1 MHKLISVVVAACLL
15 SWTALQASAET
26 AASKAAAIYPVRPI
40 TLVVPFAPGGPAD
53 YAARLYADAMSKDLG
68 QPFIVENRAG
78 ADTAIAAQLVARAAP
93 DGYTLLFS
101 TMDVTMVL
109 NPITMK
115 NLPYKPLEDFEPISL
130 AGLTTYILVV
140 PASGPE
146 TVQELIAYG
155 RAHPGK
161 LNYGAGI
168 ITTRLACY
176 LFSKLAGIDAVFIP
190 YKGSTDVVQ
199 GILNGSIQYAV
210 DGVAPHYPMIAAGK
224 ERALAKLN
232 KRPLSSLPDLKPLDE
247 VANMPQLGENSSWF
261 GFVAPHGTPAAIVAQ
276 LQRSIAKAAE
286 QDDVRLNL
294 LKFGTVATSSTPEEF
309 RSFAKSE
316 IDRWSKVIEESGI
329 QFN

>member
-53 YAARLYADAMSKDLG
+53 LAERLYADAMSKDLG
-68 QPFIVENRAG
+68 QPFIVANRPG

-101 TMDVTMVL
+101 TMGETMVI

-115 NLPYKPLEDFEPISL
+115 NLPYKPEDFEPISL
-130 AGLTTYILVV
+130 AGLNTSLLVV

-155 RAHPGK
+155 RAHPGE

-168 ITTRLACY
+168 ITTRLADY

-190 YKGSTDVVQ
+190 YKGSAEVAQ
-199 GILNGSIQYAV
+199 GILNGSIQYAI
-210 DGVAPHYPMIAAGK
+210 DGVSAHYSLIKAGK

-247 VANMPQLGENSSWF
+247 VANMPQLGEISTWD
-261 GFVAPHGTPAAIVAQ
+261 GFVAPHGTPTAIVAQ
-276 LQRSIAKAAE
+276 LQRSVAKAAE
-286 QDDVRLNL
+286 QDDVRQKL
-294 LKFGTVATSSTPEEF
+294 LQFGIIATSGTPEEF
-309 RSFAKSE
+309 RSFMKSE
-316 IDRWSKVIEESGI
+316 FDKWSKVVEESGI
-329 QFN
+329 EFN

>member
-1 MHKLISVVVAACLL
+1 MHKLISAVVAAWLL

-53 YAARLYADAMSKDLG
+53 YGARLYADAMSKDLG
-68 QPFIVENRAG
+68 QPFIVENRPG
-78 ADTAIAAQLVARAAP
+78 ADSAIAAELVALAAP
-93 DGYTLLFS
+93 DGYTLLFA
-101 TMDVTMVL
+101 MGETMVI

-130 AGLTTYILVV
+130 AAVNTSVLLV

-199 GILNGSIQYAV
+199 GILNGSIQYAI
-210 DGVAPHYPMIAAGK
+210 DGVAPHYPLIAAGK
-224 ERALAKLN
+224 ERALAKMN
-232 KRPLSSLPDLKPLDE
+232 KRPLSSLPDLKPLEE
-247 VANMPQLGENSSWF
+247 VANMPQLGEISSWF

-294 LKFGTVATSSTPEEF
+294 LKFGEVSTSSTPEEF
-309 RSFAKSE
+309 RSFTKSE
-316 IDRWSKVIEESGI
+316 IDKWSKVIEESGI
-329 QFN
+329 EFN

>member
-53 YAARLYADAMSKDLG
+53 YGARLYADAMSKDLG
-68 QPFIVENRAG
+68 QPFIVENRPG
-78 ADTAIAAQLVARAAP
+78 ADSAIAAELVARAAP
-93 DGYTLLFS
+93 DGYTLLFA
-101 TMDVTMVL
+101 MGETMVI

-115 NLPYKPLEDFEPISL
+115 NLPYKPEDFEPISL
-130 AGLTTYILVV
+130 AGLNTDILVV

-199 GILNGSIQYAV
+199 AILNGSIQYAV

-224 ERALAKLN
+224 ERALAKMDKSPLN
-232 KRPLSSLPDLKPLDE
+232 SLPDLKPLEE
-247 VANMPQLGENSSWF
+247 VANIPQLGEISSWT
-261 GFVAPHGTPAAIVAQ
+261 GFVAPHGTPAAILEQ

-286 QDDVRLNL
+286 QDDVRQKL
-294 LKFGTVATSSTPEEF
+294 LEFGIVATSSTPEEF
-309 RSFAKSE
+309 RSYTKSE
-316 IDRWSKVIEESGI
+316 FDQWSKVVEESGI
-329 QFN
+329 EFN